1 MVDPSLTPLNA
12 RQAIFL
18 RAMKWHGGTA
28 CGVPPYE
35 GVIDSRKGAG
45 VFFSHQTIPAKGR
58 SMGTA
63 VKKTISLPLDLAR
76 EVEEI
81 ARAEG
86 KSLSAVVQ
94 DALRLARA
102 TRRKEEF
109 RDLQGFWSHKAKE
122 RGILTE
128 DDLQRYLAE

>member
-1 MVDPSLTPLNA
+1 
-12 RQAIFL
+12 
-18 RAMKWHGGTA
+18 
-28 CGVPPYE
+28 
-35 GVIDSRKGAG
+35 
-45 VFFSHQTIPAKGR
+45 
-58 SMGTA
+58 MGTA